1 MRKIREELILEFLA
15 WESLN
20 LEVWLQ
26 RYEDLKLGGLFCEKK
41 NLGLGN
47 FIELFFKNQ
56 WSGYKISDRRLIFQ
70 KSRVLFARFLNWTK
84 IMNYFSKGNPVDWV
98 QGWWTPCGLPW
109 TSGGTDRRKL
119 GHGGVLIGVWL
130 SATPEHVSSPAR
142 VPKRDGSIGHA
153 SRGSGGGVATGRRWR
168 SYGRGETP
176 WW

>member
-15 WESLN
+15 RESLN

-70 KSRVLFARFLNWTK
+70 KSRVLFARFLN
-84 IMNYFSKGNPVDWV
+84 
-98 QGWWTPCGLPW
+98 
-109 TSGGTDRRKL
+109 
-119 GHGGVLIGVWL
+119 
-130 SATPEHVSSPAR
+130 
-142 VPKRDGSIGHA
+142 
-153 SRGSGGGVATGRRWR
+153 
-168 SYGRGETP
+168 
-176 WW
+176 